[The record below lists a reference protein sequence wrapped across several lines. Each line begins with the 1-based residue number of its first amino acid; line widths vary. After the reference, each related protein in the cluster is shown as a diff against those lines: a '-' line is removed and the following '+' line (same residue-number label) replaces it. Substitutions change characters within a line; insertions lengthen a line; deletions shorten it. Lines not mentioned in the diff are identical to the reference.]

1 MTDGAIDEASDSHD
15 PTAVGA
21 VDGAHLAADT
31 ATDGAGTST
40 DDDPASSRWATS
52 VVLGDGESAFIRPL
66 VPADQPALLAF
77 HLRQSRDSVYRRFF
91 SPKPTLSSRELD
103 HFTRVDMHDRVALA
117 VEVRDEFVAWASYER
132 WSGRNDAEAAFM
144 VDDEY
149 HGRGIATLLLEHLAA
164 IARTNGIERFTAEVL
179 ADNRGMLAVFAKA
192 GWPLERRFESGVV
205 DLDWELATTDEF
217 MDSVERR
224 EQRADSRAVAR
235 ILLPRAVA
243 VIGASDRPDS
253 VGHLLWTHLRRSV
266 SVPVYP
272 VNPRLEDLDG
282 QRCFGSV
289 GDLPDDVSLGV
300 IAVPTRALEAT
311 IDDCI
316 AKRMRGAIVVTSLDD
331 EDGLGVEMDR
341 IVARARRNG
350 LRLIGPSSMG
360 VASLHA
366 GSALQASL
374 VDVAL
379 PAGNVAISMQS
390 GSLGASLLRRADDLT
405 LGLSWFVSL
414 GDKSDVSA
422 NDLLQFWENDETTSV
437 IGLYTETFGNPRKFA
452 RIARRVSRSRPIVA
466 VRTGVAADG
475 PLGGALYHQAGLIE
489 VPSVHALLDTCRV
502 FAGQPVLC
510 GPRVAVVSNSTS
522 PATLASAALET
533 NGLVATAGPVHLDWR
548 ADPTDYERAI
558 TAALGDDGV
567 DGVLVI
573 YAPPVPA
580 AEDAMSGAIASSA
593 ADSDKPVVAVMIGA
607 ADGPVEPGS
616 DVPAFIFPEQAA
628 AALGSS
634 YAYGRWLDTEA
645 AATTT
650 PARIV
655 DPARAAQMID
665 DALARSAGTPEPRPD
680 DEAPADGPDGG
691 DAVDDGGADDGGEA
705 TRPEGSVRH
714 DGLTTVHLAVTD
726 VTALLSTYG
735 IDVAAGESVPSS
747 EATDAAARIGYPVAV
762 KALRRAPGRS
772 AKAGVA
778 LDLNGADDVEDAV
791 ATMHSAL
798 GVDADFVL
806 VQEMVDPGIPVRIRC
821 ERDDR
826 LGAIVSVGYGGVDA
840 DVVADQASRLAPM
853 SPAAAVASLNETRV
867 GAALAESGIDT
878 SPLVDTIV
886 QASQLCADHHDV
898 DLLDLNPVVVS
909 ATGAIVTDAV
919 VVLFERP
926 DGEDPIRRL
935 G

>member
-1 MTDGAIDEASDSHD
+1 MSDDASDD
-15 PTAVGA
+15 A
-21 VDGAHLAADT
+21 
-31 ATDGAGTST
+31 GAGTGDAAAT
-40 DDDPASSRWATS
+40 TSRWATS

-66 VPADQPALLAF
+66 VPADQDELLAF

-117 VEVRDEFVAWASYER
+117 VEVRDRFVGWASYER
-132 WSGRNDAEAAFM
+132 WAGRNDAEAAFM

-205 DLDWELATTDEF
+205 DLDWELATTEEF
-217 MDSVERR
+217 LDSVERR

-289 GDLPDDVSLGV
+289 DDLPDDVSLGV

-316 AKRMRGAIVVTSLDD
+316 AKRMRGAIIVTSLDD
-331 EDGLGVEMDR
+331 EDGRDVEIEP

-360 VASLHA
+360 VASLHRE
-366 GSALQASL
+366 SALQASL
-374 VDVAL
+374 IDVVL

-390 GSLGASLLRRADDLT
+390 GSLGASLLRRADDLA

-466 VRTGVAADG
+466 VRTGAAADG
-475 PLGGALYHQAGLIE
+475 PLGGALYQQAGLIE

-502 FAGQPVLC
+502 LAGQPVLR
-510 GPRVAVVSNSTS
+510 GPRVAVVSNSAS
-522 PATLASAALET
+522 PTTLASAALEA
-533 NGLVATAGPVHLDWR
+533 NGLTPTDPPVGLDWR
-548 ADPTDYERAI
+548 ADPAAYERAL
-558 TAALGDDGV
+558 AVALDDDGN
-567 DGVLVI
+567 DGVLVV

-580 AEDAMSGAIASSA
+580 AEDAMNGAIAGAA
-593 ADSDKPVVAVMIGA
+593 ADASKPVVAVMIGA
-607 ADGPVEPGS
+607 ADGPVQEGS
-616 DVPAFIFPEQAA
+616 QVPAFIFPEQAA

-645 AATTT
+645 AATTAPGRT
-650 PARIV
+650 V
-655 DPARAAQMID
+655 DPARAARLV
-665 DALARSAGTPEPRPD
+665 DAALSGASTATPGSVTGSP
-680 DEAPADGPDGG
+680 GDGG
-691 DAVDDGGADDGGEA
+691 DDGAGDADGDGGA
-705 TRPEGSVRH
+705 TVRL
-714 DGLTTVHLAVTD
+714 DLADT
-726 VTALLSTYG
+726 TALLSTYG
-735 IDVAAGESVPSS
+735 IAVAAGESVPW
-747 EATDAAARIGYPVAV
+747 EDATAAAGRIGYPVAV
-762 KALRRAPGRS
+762 KALHRGPGRS
-772 AKAGVA
+772 AKSGIA
-778 LDLNGADDVEDAV
+778 LDLNAPDDVEDAV
-791 ATMHSAL
+791 ATMRAAL
-798 GVDADFVL
+798 GVDAAEVL
-806 VQEMVDPGIPVRIRC
+806 VQEMIDPGITVRVRC

-853 SPAAAVASLNETRV
+853 SPAAAVASLTETRV
-867 GAALAESGIDT
+867 GAALVESGLDT

-886 QASQLCADHHDV
+886 QASQLCADHHDI
-898 DLLDLNPVVVS
+898 DLLDLNPIVVS
-909 ATGAIVTDAV
+909 ASGATVTDAV
-919 VVLFERP
+919 VVLLDRP